1 MTIVM
6 AASKMSN
13 LESHIPTIFYHED
26 VKKALDE
33 LLRIND
39 TSIIEAWTHTH
50 TQTQQALLSQSGL
63 GIKFCLSNLILYV
76 PFIYIHVCVWGQF
89 VFLHGLYLLWTPQ
102 KKK

>member
-6 AASKMSN
+6 AASKLSN

-33 LLRIND
+33 LLRND
-39 TSIIEAWTHTH
+39 TSIIEVTHTHTH

-63 GIKFCLSNLILYV
+63 GIKFC
-76 PFIYIHVCVWGQF
+76 
-89 VFLHGLYLLWTPQ
+89 
-102 KKK
+102 

>member
-39 TSIIEAWTHTH
+39 TSIIEVWTHTHTH

-63 GIKFCLSNLILYV
+63 GIKFC
-76 PFIYIHVCVWGQF
+76 
-89 VFLHGLYLLWTPQ
+89 
-102 KKK
+102 